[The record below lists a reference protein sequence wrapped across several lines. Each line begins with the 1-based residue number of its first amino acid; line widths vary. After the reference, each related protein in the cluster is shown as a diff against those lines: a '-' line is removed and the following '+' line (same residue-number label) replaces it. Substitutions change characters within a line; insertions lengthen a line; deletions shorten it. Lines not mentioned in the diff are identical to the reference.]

1 MPFRFFLYLVALLLP
16 IPGDTP
22 KRKIVPN
29 TNDTDIPIGTINN
42 FGGDTD
48 FRHEGNN
55 VWQSLD
61 DPRMFSDEA
70 YGHNPADYVPAGSDP
85 DDYPA
90 GSNDYNDLVGS
101 DTNDMTKI
109 VDVSQG
115 LFTDRNVF
123 YIISAIGFWKG
134 LVTTHR

>member
-29 TNDTDIPIGTINN
+29 NNDTDVPIGAINN

-48 FRHEGNN
+48 FRHVGND
-55 VWQSLD
+55 VWETVE
-61 DPRMFSDEA
+61 DPRMLSDEA
-70 YGHNPADYVPAGSDP
+70 YGYNPLDWIPAGSHT
-85 DDYPA
+85 DDHVHDD
-90 GSNDYNDLVGS
+90 SNDLVGS
-101 DTNDMTKI
+101 VSTNMNKTF
-109 VDVSQG
+109 DVSQG